1 MWAQATDL
9 VAPPERGSFPQ
20 PACPAGSMRDAGST
34 GTTEDE
40 SVVAI
45 IVSWNSGE
53 WLIPT
58 LQALADQTH
67 PQLSIVVWDNASAQA
82 TQVVLDHIE
91 AAFPDVR
98 VVRSAVNLGF
108 AGGNN
113 RAARQFPASTFILTV
128 NPDAVLDRDC
138 VRLLVQAAV
147 ADKCCGA
154 LGVTQLSPDGLH
166 FDGIGDC
173 YNPSGIAWRGRHRQP
188 VEDLGSAPREIISP
202 CAAIALYRRSAFE
215 ACGGFDEDFFCYME
229 DVDIG
234 FRLQLAGWHCLHV
247 PKATAVHV
255 GASAT
260 GKRSE
265 FSTYHGHRNM
275 VWVFCKNMPG
285 VLFWLFLP
293 LHLLANLLS
302 IAVIVARG
310 QPRIAYRAKKDAL
323 LGLPAMI
330 RKRRRIQRV
339 NRVSTL
345 ALLRKLTFGLQVGQL
360 FR

>member
-1 MWAQATDL
+1 MSLRDTESMDDTDDL
-9 VAPPERGSFPQ
+9 
-20 PACPAGSMRDAGST
+20 
-34 GTTEDE
+34 

-53 WLIPT
+53 WLIPC
-58 LQALADQTH
+58 LQGLTAQSH
-67 PQLSIVVWDNASAQA
+67 RNIRIVIWDNASNESTLA
-82 TQVVLDHIE
+82 VLTRIE
-91 AAFPDVR
+91 ANFPEIR
-98 VVRSAVNLGF
+98 IVRSAVNLGF

-113 RAARQFPASTFILTV
+113 HAAAEYPDATFILTV

-138 VRLLVQAAV
+138 VRLLLRAAA
-147 ADKCCGA
+147 ADPRCAA
-154 LGVTQLSPDGLH
+154 LGVTQLSPDGLF

-173 YNPSGIAWRGRHRQP
+173 YNPSGIAWRGMHRQP
-188 VEDLGSAPREIISP
+188 ARGMGSSPRSIISP
-202 CAAIALYRRSAFE
+202 CAAIALYRRSAFD

-229 DVDIG
+229 DVDLG

-247 PKATAVHV
+247 PDAKAIHF

-260 GKRSE
+260 GRRSD

-293 LHLLANLLS
+293 LHLVANLVS
-302 IAVIVARG
+302 IAVLVIRG
-310 QPRIAYRAKKDAL
+310 QPGIAYRAKIDAL
-323 LGLPAMI
+323 RGLPAMLG
-330 RKRRRIQRV
+330 KRWRIQCDKK
-339 NRVSTL
+339 VSTFGI
-345 ALLRKLTFGLQVGQL
+345 LRQLTFRLQAGQL

>member
-1 MWAQATDL
+1 MAVLQAPLTEPTHDAASTDETDDL
-9 VAPPERGSFPQ
+9 
-20 PACPAGSMRDAGST
+20 
-34 GTTEDE
+34 

-58 LQALADQTH
+58 VVALCDQSH
-67 PQLSIVVWDNASAQA
+67 SNIRIVIWDNASAEPTLA
-82 TQVVLDHIE
+82 VLDEIE
-91 AAFPDVR
+91 NRFPHVR
-98 VVRSAVNLGF
+98 IVRSLGNLGF

-113 RAARQFPASTFILTV
+113 RAAEEYPDAAYILTV

-138 VRLLVQAAV
+138 VRLLVQTAA
-147 ADKCCGA
+147 ADPRCGA
-154 LGVTQLSPDGLH
+154 LGVTQMSPDGLH

-173 YNPSGIAWRGRHRQP
+173 YNPSGIAWRGRYRQAAL
-188 VEDLGSAPREIISP
+188 DLGTSPRRIISP
-202 CAAIALYRRSAFE
+202 CAAIAMYRRSAFD

-229 DVDIG
+229 DVDLG
-234 FRLQLAGWHCLHV
+234 FRLQLAGWHCVHV
-247 PKATAVHV
+247 PDARAIHF

-260 GKRSE
+260 GRRSD

-293 LHLLANLLS
+293 LHLFANLAS
-302 IAVIVARG
+302 IAVLVIRG
-310 QPRIAYRAKKDAL
+310 QPGIAYRAKIDAL
-323 LGLPAMI
+323 RGLPGMLG
-330 RKRRRIQRV
+330 KRSRIQCSKR
-339 NRVSTL
+339 SS
-345 ALLRKLTFGLQVGQL
+345 AFGILRQLTFRLQVGQL